1 MDLQKIESF
10 LALAQSLNFTR
21 AAESLYKTQSVLSRN
36 ILALEEELG
45 IKLFV
50 RNKRNVALTP
60 AGEHLAVGFKSI
72 LEYYDIVTA
81 QAAAI
86 DTGYEGTLNICSV
99 AGQTISQT
107 FAPVLQDFL
116 KSYSNIFVNIS
127 AKNVAEIRYMLQ
139 HQQIDFAYGREI
151 DFVDL
156 QGIEYAP
163 IFGIS
168 VCYAAAKSYPAS
180 SLFHRM
186 KDDAELDTYPFVW
199 THELNSRIVD
209 RLLAERQK
217 RMGNANVLYAPDLNT
232 MILWVELGYGFS
244 LLNECSYFA
253 QNPEACFYPAEHLCG
268 KSTEGLIWRKDTV
281 NPCVKTLVEFANSYK
296 CSFHIH

>member
-10 LALAQSLNFTR
+10 LALAQSLNFTK

-36 ILALEEELG
+36 ILAMEDELG
-45 IKLFV
+45 IKLFA
-50 RNKRNVALTP
+50 RTKRNVALTP
-60 AGEHLAVGFKSI
+60 AGEHLAAGFKNI
-72 LEYYDIVTA
+72 LENYAVLIA
-81 QAAAI
+81 QAEAI
-86 DTGYEGTLNICSV
+86 DTGYEGTLHICSV

-107 FAPVLQDFL
+107 FAPVLQEFL
-116 KSYSNIFVNIS
+116 KTYNNIFVNIS

-139 HQQIDFAYGREI
+139 HQQIDFAYGRDI
-151 DFVDL
+151 DFADL
-156 QGIEYAP
+156 PEIEYTP

-168 VCYAAAKSYPAS
+168 VCYAAAKSHPTA
-180 SLFHRM
+180 SLFSRM
-186 KDDAELDTYPFVW
+186 KDDSELDAYPFIW
-199 THELNSRIVD
+199 TKELNSRIID
-209 RLLAERQK
+209 RLLTERQQ
-217 RMGNANVLYAPDLNT
+217 RMGDANVLYAPDLNT

-281 NPCVKTLVEFANSYK
+281 NPCVKTLVEFANTYRS
-296 CSFHIH
+296 SFHIR